1 MLPQSLFFVFR
12 FTSEWPQCERR
23 IAEIFV
29 PPKGSFGPFATFDN
43 KGGNQ
48 TFAAGRIDVR

>member
-1 MLPQSLFFVFR
+1 VQREYRTHRLGSDLPFAAQSTNVR
-12 FTSEWPQCERR
+12 S
-23 IAEIFV
+23 
-29 PPKGSFGPFATFDN
+29 GPFATFDN